1 MVIAVEETRS
11 FFGERYV
18 GIREVDA
25 GLSGNPEPLGLR
37 SSSRMATTC
46 LPAAR

>member
-18 GIREVDA
+18 GIREVELFGD
-25 GLSGNPEPLGLR
+25 GNNLSPGGAVN
-37 SSSRMATTC
+37 SSY
-46 LPAAR
+46 PGQE